1 MPAPRAA
8 HRFVAYLEE
17 EAVKT
22 YSSAIESL
30 DRGEIP
36 EWEKQVVP
44 TVAKDYWRLG
54 DKATSMSCV
63 LDLILP
69 RFRRLTSLLSIVR
82 DLLLAVRADE
92 AGHR

>member
-1 MPAPRAA
+1 M
-8 HRFVAYLEE
+8 
-17 EAVKT
+17 KT
-22 YSSAIESL
+22 YSLAIESL

-63 LDLILP
+63 LDLILSYP
-69 RFRRLTSLLSIVR
+69 
-82 DLLLAVRADE
+82 
-92 AGHR
+92 